1 MNKLSGKVAL
11 ITGGNSGIGLASAK
25 LFIEEGAK
33 VVITAR
39 RQEAVDEYN
48 RNAPE
53 QTFAILADASK
64 PDQNKHVFET
74 VTNKYGKI
82 DILFLNAGIGKPAPI
97 NMMPETLYDSQWD
110 TNFRGPYF
118 TTQSALEYL
127 NDNASIVYNTSVANV
142 KGMPGMSVY
151 SATKAGLRSLVR
163 TLSVEL
169 SERGIRVN
177 AISPGPVE
185 TPIWNKMD
193 IPDEAREEFGAQVLQ
208 QVPLKRMG
216 KPKEIANAVLFLASD
231 DSSYVT
237 GIELPVDGGM
247 AQV

>member
-1 MNKLSGKVAL
+1 MTRLSGKVAL

-25 LFIEEGAK
+25 LFVEEGAK

-48 RNAPE
+48 QNAGKS
-53 QTFAILADASK
+53 TFAVLADASK
-64 PDQNKHVFET
+64 SEENKRVFKLVLEEF
-74 VTNKYGKI
+74 GKI

-97 NMMPETLYDSQWD
+97 NLMPEELYNSQWD
-110 TNFRGPYF
+110 TNFRGPFF
-118 TTQSALEYL
+118 TTQAALEYM
-127 NDNASIVYNTSVANV
+127 NDNASIIYNTSIANV

-151 SATKAGLRSLVR
+151 AATKAGLRSLVR
-163 TLSVEL
+163 TLTVEL
-169 SERGIRVN
+169 AERGIRVN

-185 TPIWNKMD
+185 TPIWGKMD
-193 IPDEAREEFGAQVLQ
+193 VPEESQKEFGNQILQ
-208 QVPLKRMG
+208 QVPMGRMG
-216 KPKEIANAVLFLASD
+216 RPEEIANAALFLASD
-231 DSSYVT
+231 DSSYVN

>member
-1 MNKLSGKVAL
+1 MTKLSGKVAL

-25 LFIEEGAK
+25 LFVEQGAN

-48 RNAPE
+48 STASEN
-53 QTFAILADASK
+53 TFAILADASK
-64 PDQNKHVFET
+64 PEDNQQVFQQVSE
-74 VTNKYGKI
+74 KFGKL
-82 DILFLNAGIGKPAPI
+82 DILFLNAGIGKPAPL
-97 NMMPETLYDSQWD
+97 NMLPEELYNSTWD

-127 NDNASIVYNTSVANV
+127 NDDASIIYNTSIANV

-151 SATKAGLRSLVR
+151 AATKAGLRSLVR
-163 TLSVEL
+163 TLTVEL
-169 SERGIRVN
+169 ADRGIRVN
-177 AISPGPVE
+177 AVSPGPVE

-193 IPDEAREEFGAQVLQ
+193 IPEQAQKDFGAQVLQ
-208 QVPLKRMG
+208 QVPLGRMG
-216 KPKEIANAVLFLASD
+216 KAEEIANAVLFLASD
-231 DSSYVT
+231 ESSYVN

>member
-1 MNKLSGKVAL
+1 MSKLTGKVAL

-25 LFIEEGAK
+25 LFLQEGAK
-33 VVITAR
+33 VVITSR

-48 RNAPE
+48 E
-53 QTFAILADASK
+53 QASENSFAVLADASK
-64 PDQNKHVFET
+64 PEQNEQVFKT
-74 VTNKYGKI
+74 VSEKFGKI

-97 NMMPETLYDSQWD
+97 NLMPQELYDSQWD
-110 TNFRGPYF
+110 TNFRGPFF
-118 TTQSALEYL
+118 TTQTALEYL
-127 NDNASIVYNTSVANV
+127 NDNASIIYNTSIANV

-151 SATKAGLRSLVR
+151 AATKAGLRSLVR
-163 TLSVEL
+163 TLTVEL
-169 SERGIRVN
+169 AERGIRVN

-185 TPIWNKMD
+185 TPIWGKME
-193 IPDEAREEFGAQVLQ
+193 IPEEAQKDFADKVLQ
-208 QVPLKRMG
+208 QIPLGRMG
-216 KPKEIANAVLFLASD
+216 RAEEIAKSALFLASD

>member
-1 MNKLSGKVAL
+1 MSKLSGKVAL

-25 LFIEEGAK
+25 LFLQEGAK
-33 VVITAR
+33 VAITAR

-48 RNAPE
+48 AQADE
-53 QTFAILADASK
+53 STFAVLADASK
-64 PDQNKHVFET
+64 PEDNQEVFKLVAE
-74 VTNKYGKI
+74 KFGKI

-97 NMMPETLYDSQWD
+97 NVMPETLYDAQWD
-110 TNFRGPYF
+110 TNFKGPFF
-118 TTQSALEYL
+118 TTQAALEYL
-127 NDNASIVYNTSVANV
+127 NDNASIIYNTSIANV

-151 SATKAGLRSLVR
+151 AATKAGLRSLVR
-163 TLSVEL
+163 TLTVEL
-169 SERGIRVN
+169 AERGIRVN
-177 AISPGPVE
+177 ALSPGPVE

-193 IPDEAREEFGAQVLQ
+193 IPEEAQKEFGTQILQ
-208 QVPLKRMG
+208 QVPLGRMG
-216 KPKEIANAVLFLASD
+216 RPEEIAKSALFLASD